1 MGARLLVCL
10 GVGLLLAAVVDV
22 FLTVFTPAAYGGPIT
37 RRQNHLLWRGFR
49 LVASRA
55 RQRTRDRWLALAAP
69 LMAIATLGLWLL
81 LVIVGFGLIYRPWI
95 TTFLVSPG
103 HLRGEWTEALLF
115 SGQTATTLG
124 LGDVVPGLVVL
135 RFVSVAEAATGFALV
150 TAVLGYILSISQ
162 AGRAMA
168 TLALDIAAHFDGDNA
183 PEKLVARLGHAAQAA
198 AWGQWSEIA
207 ARSLLQSWVA
217 HTRYP
222 ILLYYHP
229 DQRGEALTVQLGSL
243 LRFRHAVRD
252 DPTVLLAQHPG
263 FQALSRAIDWYV
275 LAVDRY
281 FVPGGGGDS
290 GSDGSDGS
298 DSNPAAVGEAYA
310 RLLAHTAYGEQQ

>member
-1 MGARLLVCL
+1 
-10 GVGLLLAAVVDV
+10 
-22 FLTVFTPAAYGGPIT
+22 
-37 RRQNHLLWRGFR
+37 
-49 LVASRA
+49 
-55 RQRTRDRWLALAAP
+55 
-69 LMAIATLGLWLL
+69 
-81 LVIVGFGLIYRPWI
+81 
-95 TTFLVSPG
+95 
-103 HLRGEWTEALLF
+103 
-115 SGQTATTLG
+115 
-124 LGDVVPGLVVL
+124 
-135 RFVSVAEAATGFALV
+135 VAEAATGFALV

-183 PEKLVARLGHAAQAA
+183 PEKLMSRMGDAAQAA
-198 AWGQWSEIA
+198 AWGQWSERA

-252 DPTVLLAQHPG
+252 APPGELARHPG
-263 FQALSRAIDWYV
+263 FEALSRAIDWYV

-281 FVPGGGGDS
+281 FVPGGGGAQGGDE
-290 GSDGSDGS
+290 GEAGESDPS
-298 DSNPAAVGEAYA
+298 AVREAYA

>member
-10 GVGLLLAAVVDV
+10 GIALLLAAAADV

-37 RRQNHLLWRGFR
+37 RRQNHFLWRGFR
-49 LVASRA
+49 VLASRA
-55 RQRTRDRWLALAAP
+55 RRRTRDRWLALAAP
-69 LMAIATLGLWLL
+69 LMALATLGLWLL
-81 LVIVGFGLIYRPWI
+81 LVVVGFGLIYRPWI
-95 TTFLVSPG
+95 RTFLVSPG

-115 SGQTATTLG
+115 SGQSATTLG
-124 LGDVVPGLVVL
+124 LGDVVPDLIAL

-183 PEKLVARLGHAAQAA
+183 PENLVRRLGDDAQAA
-198 AWGQWSEIA
+198 AWGQWSERA
-207 ARSLLQSWVA
+207 AQSLLQSWVA

-243 LRFRHAVRD
+243 LRFRRAVRD
-252 DPTVLLAQHPG
+252 GPAAALARHPG
-263 FQALSRAIDWYV
+263 FQALSHAIDWYV

-281 FVPGGGGDS
+281 FLPVGGDGGGGGDS
-290 GSDGSDGS
+290 S
-298 DSNPAAVGEAYA
+298 PAAVGEAYD
-310 RLLAHTAYGEQQ
+310 RLLAHTAYGD

>member
-1 MGARLLVCL
+1 MGARLLVGL
-10 GVGLLLAAVVDV
+10 GIVLLLAAMVDV
-22 FLTVFTPAAYGGPIT
+22 FLTVFSPAAYGGPIT
-37 RRQNHLLWRGFR
+37 RRQNRLLWRAFR
-49 LVASRA
+49 LLASRA

-69 LMAIATLGLWLL
+69 VMAIATLGLWLL

-124 LGDVVPGLVVL
+124 LGDVVPDLIAL

-168 TLALDIAAHFDGDNA
+168 TLALDIAAHFDGENA
-183 PEKLVARLGHAAQAA
+183 PEKLMSRMGDAAQAS
-198 AWGQWSEIA
+198 AWGQWSESA
-207 ARSLLQSWVA
+207 ARALLQSWVA

-243 LRFRHAVRD
+243 LRFQRAVRD
-252 DPTVLLAQHPG
+252 APAGTLVRHPG
-263 FQALSRAIDWYV
+263 VQALSRAIDWYV

-281 FVPGGGGDS
+281 FVPGGGGDDRR
-290 GSDGSDGS
+290 DGDGGEA
-298 DSNPAAVGEAYA
+298 NPIAVGEAYA
-310 RLLAHTAYGEQQ
+310 RLLEHTAYGEQQ